1 MRKRKGRRRKI
12 GEVGVDKKSGSE
24 GRQVEVRVQKGT
36 VGEGKR
42 EERSF
47 VFPQTSSFCVEE
59 GMTIEHVPVT
69 GYSQ

>member
-1 MRKRKGRRRKI
+1 M

-42 EERSF
+42 ERREELCF
-47 VFPQTSSFCVEE
+47 SSNLLVLC
-59 GMTIEHVPVT
+59 
-69 GYSQ
+69 